1 MDLATDPHILSIG
14 EALMDI
20 VVPADSP
27 IAAVEIPG
35 GSPANVAMTLG
46 RLGRNVGLQTMNAAT
61 ASKNTLRPRTLSS
74 LRSPSALITH
84 RPHSQSSTK
93 RARQPTPL
101 IPIGVQIAPSPYPRR
116 LESFTRVP
124 LLR

>member
-46 RLGRNVGLQTMNAAT
+46 RLGRNVGLQTWLAHDERGDILEEHFT
-61 ASKNTLRPRTLSS
+61 ASTIS
-74 LRSPSALITH
+74 
-84 RPHSQSSTK
+84 
-93 RARQPTPL
+93 
-101 IPIGVQIAPSPYPRR
+101 
-116 LESFTRVP
+116 
-124 LLR
+124 